1 MRSREPDE
9 ETVLLLRERLRAVD
23 EALGT
28 PPGLWERVRSGPPAV
43 PAPRAEPIVP
53 RRARGLPRRLPGRLP
68 GGRSRGASRRL
79 PSAAPRRVPR
89 LLTGVTAAMVV
100 SLVLLGAWWLAGP
113 PGGTDGSGG
122 DGRGG
127 HPAGPPAVTLTVHNA
142 EEACRPLRTL
152 ECALGLAKDPY
163 RRYGSPDN
171 RAGRVWHGDRV
182 SAVCVVADGQLI
194 RDEAGITS
202 RRWYLVSGGGAV
214 VPVDGW
220 LPGVRTRNT
229 TEVRECS
236 AAETAEG
243 RRS

>member
-1 MRSREPDE
+1 MKSREPDE
-9 ETVLLLRERLRAVD
+9 ETVQLLRERLRAAD
-23 EALGT
+23 EAVET

-43 PAPRAEPIVP
+43 PAPRAEPP
-53 RRARGLPRRLPGRLP
+53 GLWRGRGLPGGFPRRLPSGP
-68 GGRSRGASRRL
+68 SRRL
-79 PSAAPRRVPR
+79 PSGVPRPVPR
-89 LLTGVTAAMVV
+89 LLAGLTVAVVV

-113 PGGTDGSGG
+113 PGGP
-122 DGRGG
+122 DGRGGRGGGGTDG

-142 EEACRPLRTL
+142 EEACRRLRTL

-182 SAVCVVADGQLI
+182 SAVCVVTDGRLI
-194 RDEAGITS
+194 RDESGITS

-214 VPVDGW
+214 LPVDGW
-220 LPGVRTRNT
+220 LPGVRTRNLA
-229 TEVRECS
+229 EVRECS

-243 RRS
+243 GRS